1 MKVVTLR
8 PVKEFL
14 NELDDSLRMDLQRL
28 IELLGQYG
36 HRLSM
41 PYAKPIGNGLWEL
54 RHTGR
59 PHIRILY
66 GFCDGTSVLLLA
78 FKKQRSS
85 LRQHDIEL
93 AQGRLEEY
101 CT

>member
-1 MKVVTLR
+1 MKIVTLR

-14 NELDDSLRMDLQRL
+14 NELEDFLHMDLQRL
-28 IELLGQYG
+28 IELLGEYG

-41 PYAKPIGNGLWEL
+41 PYAKPVGGGLWEL
-54 RHTGR
+54 RRTGR

-66 GFCDGTSVLLLA
+66 GFCDGTAILLLA

-85 LRQHDIEL
+85 LRQQDIEF
-93 AQGRLEEY
+93 AQKRLKEY
-101 CT
+101 CA

>member
-14 NELDDSLRMDLQRL
+14 NELEESLRMDLQRL
-28 IELLGQYG
+28 FELLGQYG
-36 HRLSM
+36 HNLSM
-41 PYAKPIGNGLWEL
+41 PYAKPIGRGLWEL
-54 RHTGR
+54 RRTGR
-59 PHIRILY
+59 PSIRVLY
-66 GFCDGTSVLLLA
+66 GYYDGTPILLLA

-93 AQGRLEEY
+93 ALKRLKEY
-101 CT
+101 CA

>member
-1 MKVVTLR
+1 MEVITLR

-14 NELDDSLRMDLQRL
+14 NELEDFLRMDMQRL
-28 IELLGQYG
+28 AELLGQYG

-41 PYAKPIGNGLWEL
+41 PYAKPIGGGLWEL

-66 GFCDGTSVLLLA
+66 GFCGGTAVLLLA

-93 AQGRLEEY
+93 AQRRLKEY
-101 CT
+101 CA

>member
-1 MKVVTLR
+1 MKIVVLR

-14 NELDDSLRMDLQRL
+14 NELDDSLRMDLQSL
-28 IELLGQYG
+28 IDLLEQYG
-36 HRLSM
+36 HHLSM
-41 PYAKPIGNGLWEL
+41 PYAKPIGGGLWEL
-54 RHTGR
+54 RHTSR
-59 PHIRILY
+59 PSVRILY
-66 GFCDGTSVLLLA
+66 GFYGGTAILLLA

-93 AQGRLEEY
+93 ARKRLNEY

>member
-1 MKVVTLR
+1 MEIVTLR

-14 NELDDSLRMDLQRL
+14 DKLDNSLSMDLQRL
-28 IELLGQYG
+28 VGLLGQYG
-36 HRLSM
+36 HNLSM
-41 PYAKPIGNGLWEL
+41 PYVKPIGGGLWEL

-59 PHIRILY
+59 PGVRILY
-66 GFCDGTSVLLLA
+66 GFCDGTAVLLLA

-85 LRQHDIEL
+85 LRSHDVDL
-93 AQGRLEEY
+93 ALKRLKEY